1 MSFKE
6 NAIVKMA
13 NAKFY
18 IKKNSPEI
26 LVGAGIATLIGSLVY
41 TVIGTLNTGVEVTN
55 AVCELDEIENDDSLM
70 EEERRKKKHG
80 IYIHAGLNI
89 ARNYAPAVTLA
100 TVSAGCLIGSN
111 AIMRRRA
118 FSLAAAYSALDTT
131 FSDYRTRVIN
141 EYGEDVDKKMRYGL
155 TTKEVEVEQV
165 DDETGEVVKTKATVT
180 EAAESATNIWYKHQ
194 YELSDGTVIVNPN
207 WQPNK
212 DLNATF
218 VLAQIAWFNGC
229 LSRGEHVWQD
239 DIYKEL
245 GIPVDGY
252 RQEAHVLGWTPDKNG
267 EKYIKCRLYNKEE
280 SGEFIS
286 NDDGDLLLAFNPDGM
301 LYYK

>member
-13 NAKFY
+13 NVKFY

-131 FSDYRTRVIN
+131 FSDYRTRVID

-165 DDETGEVVKTKATVT
+165 DEETGEVVKTTSTIT
-180 EAAESATNIWYKHQ
+180 EADESATTVWYKRQ
-194 YELSDGTVIVNPN
+194 YELSDGTVVVNPN
-207 WQPNK
+207 WQPDK
-212 DLNATF
+212 GLNATF
-218 VLAQIAWFNGC
+218 VLAQIAWFNGR

-267 EKYIKCRLYNKEE
+267 EKYIKCRLYNDEE
-280 SGEFIS
+280 SGDFIS
-286 NDDGDLLLAFNPDGM
+286 NDDGDILLSFNPDGI

>member
-55 AVCELDEIENDDSLM
+55 AVCELDEVENDDSLM

-111 AIMRRRA
+111 VIMRRRA
-118 FSLAAAYSALDTT
+118 FSLAAAYSALDST
-131 FSDYRTRVIN
+131 FSDYRTRVID

-155 TTKEVEVEQV
+155 TTKEVEVEQI
-165 DDETGEVVKTKATVT
+165 DEETGEVVKTTSTVT
-180 EAAESATNIWYKHQ
+180 EAAESATTVWYKRQ

-218 VLAQIAWFNGC
+218 ILAQIAWFNGR
-229 LSRGEHVWQD
+229 LSRGEHVWED

-267 EKYIKCRLYNKEE
+267 EKYIKCRLYNDEE
-280 SGEFIS
+280 SGDFIS
-286 NDDGDLLLAFNPDGM
+286 NDDGDILLSFNPDGI

>member
-55 AVCELDEIENDDSLM
+55 AVCELDKVENDDSLM

-131 FSDYRTRVIN
+131 FSDYRTRVID

-165 DDETGEVVKTKATVT
+165 DDETGEVVKTTSTVT

-194 YELSDGTVIVNPN
+194 YELPDGTVIVNPN
-207 WQPNK
+207 WQPDKN
-212 DLNATF
+212 LNATF
-218 VLAQIAWFNGC
+218 VLAQLAWFNGR
-229 LSRGEHVWQD
+229 LSRGEHVWLD
-239 DIYKEL
+239 DIYNEL

-286 NDDGDLLLAFNPDGM
+286 NDDGDLLLAFNPDGI

>member
-6 NAIVKMA
+6 NAIIKMA

-26 LVGAGIATLIGSLVY
+26 LVGAGIAMLIGSLVY
-41 TVIGTLNTGVEVTN
+41 TVIGTLDTGVEVTN
-55 AVCELDEIENDDSLM
+55 AVCELDEVENDDSLM
-70 EEERRKKKHG
+70 EEERRKKKQG

-100 TVSAGCLIGSN
+100 MASTGCLIGSN

-118 FSLAAAYSALDTT
+118 FSLAAAYSALDAT
-131 FSDYRTRVIN
+131 FSDYRTRVID
-141 EYGEDVDKKMRYGL
+141 EYGDEVDKKMRYGL
-155 TTKEVEVEQV
+155 TTKEVEIEQV
-165 DDETGEVVKTKATVT
+165 DEETGEVVKTKATVT
-180 EAAESATNIWYKHQ
+180 EADESATTVWYKHQ

-212 DLNATF
+212 DMNATY

-229 LSRGEHVWQD
+229 LSRGERVWQD
-239 DIYKEL
+239 DIYKTL

-252 RQEAHVLGWTPDKNG
+252 RQEARVLNWTPDKKG
-267 EKYIKCRLYNKEE
+267 EKYIKCRMYNKEE
-280 SGEFIS
+280 SGDFIS
-286 NDDGDLLLAFNPDGM
+286 NDDGDILLAFNPDGV
-301 LYYK
+301 LYYN

>member
-41 TVIGTLNTGVEVTN
+41 TVIGTLDTGVDVTN
-55 AVCELDEIENDDSLM
+55 AVCELDEVENDDSLM

-100 TVSAGCLIGSN
+100 MASAGCLIGSN

-118 FSLAAAYSALDTT
+118 FSLAAAYSALDAT
-131 FSDYRTRVIN
+131 FSDYRTRVID
-141 EYGEDVDKKMRYGL
+141 EYGDEVDKKMRYGL

-165 DDETGEVVKTKATVT
+165 DEETGEVVKTKATVT
-180 EAAESATNIWYKHQ
+180 EGDESATTVWYKRQ

-218 VLAQIAWFNGC
+218 VLAQIAWFNGR

-252 RQEAHVLGWTPDKNG
+252 RQEAHVLGWTPDKSG

-280 SGEFIS
+280 SGDFIS
-286 NDDGDLLLAFNPDGM
+286 NDDGDILLAFNPDGM

>member
-6 NAIVKMA
+6 NAIVKMV

-41 TVIGTLNTGVEVTN
+41 TVIGTLNTGVDVTN
-55 AVCELDEIENDDSLM
+55 AVCELDEVENDDSLM

-131 FSDYRTRVIN
+131 FSDYRTRVID

-165 DDETGEVVKTKATVT
+165 DEETGEVVKTKATVT
-180 EAAESATNIWYKHQ
+180 EASESATNIWYKRQ

-218 VLAQIAWFNGC
+218 VKAQIAWFNGR
-229 LSRGEHVWQD
+229 LSRGEHVWLD

-252 RQEAHVLGWTPDKNG
+252 RQDAHMLGWTPSKDV
-267 EKYIKCRLYNKEE
+267 EKYITCNSYNTELE
-280 SGEFIS
+280 SEFIT
-286 NDDGDLLLAFNPDGM
+286 NEDGDLLLEFNPDGM
-301 LYYK
+301 LYYN

>member
-55 AVCELDEIENDDSLM
+55 AVCELDEVENDDSLM

-118 FSLAAAYSALDTT
+118 FSLAAAYSALDST
-131 FSDYRTRVIN
+131 FSDYRTRVID

-155 TTKEVEVEQV
+155 TTKEVEVEQI
-165 DDETGEVVKTKATVT
+165 DEETGEVVKTTSTVT
-180 EAAESATNIWYKHQ
+180 EAAESATNIWYKRQ

-207 WQPNK
+207 WQPDK
-212 DLNATF
+212 GLNATF
-218 VLAQIAWFNGC
+218 VLAQIAWFNGR
-229 LSRGEHVWQD
+229 LSRGEHVWLD
-239 DIYKEL
+239 DIYNEL

-280 SGEFIS
+280 SGDFIS
-286 NDDGDLLLAFNPDGM
+286 NDDGDILLSFNPDGI

>member
-55 AVCELDEIENDDSLM
+55 AVCELDEVENDDSLM

-89 ARNYAPAVTLA
+89 ARNYAPAVAFA

-118 FSLAAAYSALDTT
+118 FSLAAAYSALDST
-131 FSDYRTRVIN
+131 FSDYRTRVID
-141 EYGEDVDKKMRYGL
+141 EYGEEVDKKMRYGL
-155 TTKEVEVEQV
+155 TTKDVEVEQV
-165 DDETGEVVKTKATVT
+165 DDETGEVVKTTSTVT

-194 YELSDGTVIVNPN
+194 YELPDGTVIVNPN
-207 WQPNK
+207 WQPDK
-212 DLNATF
+212 GLNATF
-218 VLAQIAWFNGC
+218 VLAQIAWFNGR
-229 LSRGEHVWQD
+229 LSRGEHVWLD
-239 DIYKEL
+239 DIYNEL

-280 SGEFIS
+280 SGDFIS
-286 NDDGDLLLAFNPDGM
+286 NDDGDILLSFNPDGI

>member
-55 AVCELDEIENDDSLM
+55 AVCELDEVENDDSLM

-118 FSLAAAYSALDTT
+118 FGLAAAYSALDAT
-131 FSDYRTRVIN
+131 FSDYRTRVID

-155 TTKEVEVEQV
+155 TTKEVEVEQI
-165 DDETGEVVKTKATVT
+165 DEETGEVVKTTSTVT
-180 EAAESATNIWYKHQ
+180 EAAESATTVWYKRQ
-194 YELSDGTVIVNPN
+194 YELSDGTVVVNPN
-207 WQPNK
+207 WQPDK
-212 DLNATF
+212 GLNATF
-218 VLAQIAWFNGC
+218 VLAQIAWFNGR

-239 DIYKEL
+239 DIYNEL

-267 EKYIKCRLYNKEE
+267 EKYIKCRLYNDEE
-280 SGEFIS
+280 SGDFIS
-286 NDDGDLLLAFNPDGM
+286 NDDGDILLSFNPDGI
-301 LYYK
+301 LYYN

>member
-180 EAAESATNIWYKHQ
+180 EAAESATNVWYKHQ

>member
-41 TVIGTLNTGVEVTN
+41 TVIGTLDTGVEVTN
-55 AVCELDEIENDDSLM
+55 AVCELDKVENDDSLM

-80 IYIHAGLNI
+80 IYIHTGLNI

-118 FSLAAAYSALDTT
+118 FSIAAAYSALDAT
-131 FSDYRTRVIN
+131 FSDYRTRVID

-165 DDETGEVVKTKATVT
+165 DEETGEVVKTTSTVT
-180 EAAESATNIWYKHQ
+180 EADESATTVWYKRQ
-194 YELSDGTVIVNPN
+194 YELSDGTVVDNPN
-207 WQPNK
+207 WQPDK
-212 DLNATF
+212 GLNTTF
-218 VLAQIAWFNGC
+218 VLAQIAWFNGR

-267 EKYIKCRLYNKEE
+267 EKYIKCRLYNDEE
-280 SGEFIS
+280 SGDFIS
-286 NDDGDLLLAFNPDGM
+286 NDDGDILLSFNPDGI

>member
-6 NAIVKMA
+6 NTIVKMA

-41 TVIGTLNTGVEVTN
+41 TVIGTLNTGGDVTN
-55 AVCELDEIENDDSLM
+55 AVCEIDEVESDDSLM

-118 FSLAAAYSALDTT
+118 FSLAAAYSALDAT
-131 FSDYRTRVIN
+131 FSDYRTRVID

-165 DDETGEVVKTKATVT
+165 DEETGEVVKTKATIT
-180 EAAESATNIWYKHQ
+180 EAAECY
-194 YELSDGTVIVNPN
+194 
-207 WQPNK
+207 
-212 DLNATF
+212 
-218 VLAQIAWFNGC
+218 
-229 LSRGEHVWQD
+229 
-239 DIYKEL
+239 
-245 GIPVDGY
+245 
-252 RQEAHVLGWTPDKNG
+252 
-267 EKYIKCRLYNKEE
+267 
-280 SGEFIS
+280 
-286 NDDGDLLLAFNPDGM
+286 
-301 LYYK
+301 

>member
-55 AVCELDEIENDDSLM
+55 AVCELDEVENDDSLM

-89 ARNYAPAVTLA
+89 ARNYAPAITLA

-131 FSDYRTRVIN
+131 FSDYRTRIID

-165 DDETGEVVKTKATVT
+165 DEETGEVVKTKATVT
-180 EAAESATNIWYKHQ
+180 EADESATTVWYKRQ
-194 YELSDGTVIVNPN
+194 YELSDGTVVVKPN
-207 WQPNK
+207 WQPDK
-212 DLNATF
+212 GLNATF
-218 VLAQIAWFNGC
+218 VLAQIAWFNGR

-239 DIYKEL
+239 DIYKAL

-267 EKYIKCRLYNKEE
+267 EKYIKCRLYNDDE
-280 SGEFIS
+280 SGDFIS

>member
-55 AVCELDEIENDDSLM
+55 AVCELDEVENDDSLM

-118 FSLAAAYSALDTT
+118 FSLAAAYSALDST
-131 FSDYRTRVIN
+131 FSDYRTRVID

-165 DDETGEVVKTKATVT
+165 DEETGEVVKTKATVT

-194 YELSDGTVIVNPN
+194 YELPDGTVIVNPN
-207 WQPNK
+207 WQPDKN
-212 DLNATF
+212 LNATF
-218 VLAQIAWFNGC
+218 VLAQLAWFNGR
-229 LSRGEHVWQD
+229 LSRGEHVWLD
-239 DIYKEL
+239 DIYNEL

-267 EKYIKCRLYNKEE
+267 EKYIKCRLYNDEE
-280 SGEFIS
+280 SGDFIS
-286 NDDGDLLLAFNPDGM
+286 NDDGDILLSFNPDGI

>member
-18 IKKNSPEI
+18 IRKNSAEI

-41 TVIGTLNTGVEVTN
+41 TVLGTLDTGVEITN
-55 AVCELDEIENDDSLM
+55 TVCELDEIENDDSLM
-70 EEERRKKKHG
+70 EEERRKKKQG

-100 TVSAGCLIGSN
+100 MASAGCLIGSN
-111 AIMRRRA
+111 VIMRRRA
-118 FSLAAAYSALDTT
+118 FSLAAAYSALDAT
-131 FSDYRTRVIN
+131 FSDYRTRVID
-141 EYGEDVDKKMRYGL
+141 EYGDEVDKKMRYGL
-155 TTKEVEVEQV
+155 TTKEVEVEQI
-165 DDETGEVVKTKATVT
+165 DEETGEVVKTKATVT
-180 EAAESATNIWYKHQ
+180 EADESATTVWYKHQ

-212 DLNATF
+212 DMNATY

-229 LSRGEHVWQD
+229 LSRGERVWQD
-239 DIYKEL
+239 DIYKTL

-252 RQEAHVLGWTPDKNG
+252 RQEARVLNWTPDKKG
-267 EKYIKCRLYNKEE
+267 EKYIKCRMYNKEE
-280 SGEFIS
+280 SGDFIS
-286 NDDGDLLLAFNPDGM
+286 NDDGDILLAFNPDGV
-301 LYYK
+301 LYCN

>member
-6 NAIVKMA
+6 NALIKMA

-18 IKKNSPEI
+18 IKKNSAEI
-26 LVGAGIATLIGSLVY
+26 LVGAGIATLIGSLAY
-41 TVIGTLNTGVEVTN
+41 TIIGTLDTGVEITN
-55 AVCELDEIENDDSLM
+55 TVNELDEVKNDDSLM
-70 EEERRKKKHG
+70 EEERRKKRQG

-89 ARNYAPAVTLA
+89 ARNYAPAATLA
-100 TVSAGCLIGSN
+100 MASAGCLIGSN

-118 FSLAAAYSALDTT
+118 FSLAAAYSALDAT
-131 FSDYRTRVIN
+131 FSDYRTRVID
-141 EYGEDVDKKMRYGL
+141 EYGDEVDKKMRYGL
-155 TTKEVEVEQV
+155 TTKEIEVEQV
-165 DDETGEVVKTKATVT
+165 DEETGEVVKTKATVT
-180 EAAESATNIWYKHQ
+180 EADESATTVWYKRQ

-207 WQPNK
+207 WQSNK

-229 LSRGEHVWQD
+229 LSRGEHVWMD
-239 DIYKEL
+239 DIFKEL

-252 RQEAHVLGWTPDKNG
+252 RQEAHMLGWTPGDEV
-267 EKYIKCRLYNKEE
+267 EKYIKCKLYNKEE

-286 NDDGDLLLAFNPDGM
+286 NDDGDILLAFNPDGM
-301 LYYK
+301 LYYD

>member
-41 TVIGTLNTGVEVTN
+41 TVIGTLHTGVEVTN
-55 AVCELDEIENDDSLM
+55 AVCELDEVENDDSLM

-89 ARNYAPAVTLA
+89 ARNYAPAITLA

-131 FSDYRTRVIN
+131 FSDYRTRVID

-165 DDETGEVVKTKATVT
+165 DEETGEVVKTKATVT
-180 EAAESATNIWYKHQ
+180 EADESATTVWYKRQ
-194 YELSDGTVIVNPN
+194 YELSDGTVVVNPN
-207 WQPNK
+207 WQPDK
-212 DLNATF
+212 GLNATF
-218 VLAQIAWFNGC
+218 VLAQIAWFNGR

-239 DIYKEL
+239 DIYKAL

-267 EKYIKCRLYNKEE
+267 EKYIKCRLYNDEE
-280 SGEFIS
+280 SGDFIS

>member
-155 TTKEVEVEQV
+155 TTKEVEVEQI
-165 DDETGEVVKTKATVT
+165 DEETGEVVKTKATVT
-180 EAAESATNIWYKHQ
+180 DADESATTVWYKRQ

-218 VLAQIAWFNGC
+218 VLAQIAWFNGR

>member
-55 AVCELDEIENDDSLM
+55 AVCELDEVENDDSLM

-131 FSDYRTRVIN
+131 FSDYRTRVID

-165 DDETGEVVKTKATVT
+165 DDETGEVVKTTSTVT

-194 YELSDGTVIVNPN
+194 YELPDGTVIVNPN
-207 WQPNK
+207 WQPDKN
-212 DLNATF
+212 LNATF
-218 VLAQIAWFNGC
+218 VLAQLAWFNGR
-229 LSRGEHVWQD
+229 LSRGEHVWLD
-239 DIYKEL
+239 DIYNEL

-267 EKYIKCRLYNKEE
+267 EKYIKCRLYNDEE
-280 SGEFIS
+280 SGDFIS
-286 NDDGDLLLAFNPDGM
+286 NDDGDILLSFNPDGI

>member
-55 AVCELDEIENDDSLM
+55 AVCELDEVENDDSLM

-89 ARNYAPAVTLA
+89 ARNYAPAITLA

-131 FSDYRTRVIN
+131 FSDYRTRVID

-165 DDETGEVVKTKATVT
+165 DEDTGEVVKTKATVT
-180 EAAESATNIWYKHQ
+180 EADESATTVWYKRQ
-194 YELSDGTVIVNPN
+194 YELSDGTVVVNPN
-207 WQPNK
+207 WQPDK
-212 DLNATF
+212 GLNATF
-218 VLAQIAWFNGC
+218 VLAQIAWFNGR

-239 DIYKEL
+239 DIYNAL

-267 EKYIKCRLYNKEE
+267 EKYIKCRLYNDEE
-280 SGEFIS
+280 SGDFIS
-286 NDDGDLLLAFNPDGM
+286 NDDGDLLLSFNPDGI

>member
-13 NAKFY
+13 NVKFY

-41 TVIGTLNTGVEVTN
+41 TVIGTLNTGVDVTN
-55 AVCELDEIENDDSLM
+55 AVCEIDEVENDDSLM

-80 IYIHAGLNI
+80 IYINAGLNI

-118 FSLAAAYSALDTT
+118 FSLAAAYSALDST
-131 FSDYRTRVIN
+131 FSDYRTRVID
-141 EYGEDVDKKMRYGL
+141 EYGDEVDKKMRYGL
-155 TTKEVEVEQV
+155 TTKEVEVEQI
-165 DDETGEVVKTKATVT
+165 DEETGEVVKTKATVT
-180 EAAESATNIWYKHQ
+180 DADESATTVWYKRQ

-212 DLNATF
+212 DLNTTF
-218 VLAQIAWFNGC
+218 VLAQIAWFNGR